1 MIRKIRGI
9 AKLACEFIIEVANTM
24 TKNKITHQEEGTR
37 IAIEVLNPHS
47 VRLEF
52 IIFLGKVVAD
62 PSIRKK

>member
-1 MIRKIRGI
+1 
-9 AKLACEFIIEVANTM
+9 M

-37 IAIEVLNPHS
+37 IAVEVLNPHS